1 MVNMSEII
9 AYLDT
14 MAPKEYAEEY
24 DNVGLLIGDKN
35 KQVKKILV
43 TLDADER
50 TSDEAKSIGADLVI
64 SHHPLIFSPVRS
76 LTTDDSISRTIIS
89 FIKNDIALFSMHTN
103 FDSVKSGLNDLFLDK
118 IAKTTNR
125 KVIDGDGENGIGRIA
140 DLESSAELSLI
151 LGKIKKEF
159 NLENVRFIGDENK
172 IINKIAVVNGGGAE
186 YVFEAKMLGADCFV
200 SGDIKYHQA
209 RFAYENDISLIEIPH
224 YNAEIIFSEFVKKL
238 ILDKFG
244 DKVEVYVSIENVDI
258 WKTLD

>member
-9 AYLDT
+9 AYLEAF
-14 MAPKEYAEEY
+14 APKEYAEEY

-35 KQVKKILV
+35 KEINKILV
-43 TLDADER
+43 TLDADE
-50 TSDEAKSIGADLVI
+50 TIAEEAKSIGADLVI

-76 LTTDDSISRTIIS
+76 LTFDNAVSRTIIS
-89 FIKNDIALFSMHTN
+89 FIKNDIALYSMHTN

-125 KVIDGDGENGIGRIA
+125 KTIDGDGENGIGRIA
-140 DLESSAELSLI
+140 DLESPAKLSLL
-151 LGKIKKEF
+151 LGEIKKEF
-159 NLENVRFIGDENK
+159 NLGNLRFIGDENK

-186 YVFEAKMLGADCFV
+186 YVFHAKALGADCFV

-224 YNAEIIFSEFVKKL
+224 FSAEIIFSEYVKKL
-238 ILDKFG
+238 VSIKF
-244 DKVEVYVSIENVDI
+244 KKQVEVFVSQKNVDI
-258 WKTLD
+258 WKTL